1 MRSIILAAA
10 AVLALPTMAP
20 ADTFI
25 ATYPF
30 TVDATGPQEFR
41 VNFATSRFEIGYW
54 CAAGEFV
61 TRALDLPNKTRIYRA
76 SPVPRAQGEGVLF
89 TLDPA
94 AGQRENGLSTFG
106 GDDDGSVSAGQAL
119 NFCADFVFDTE

>member
-1 MRSIILAAA
+1 MRSIVLAAA
-10 AVLALPTMAP
+10 AVLAVPTVAS

-76 SPVPRAQGEGVLF
+76 SPVPRAAGQGITF
-89 TLDPA
+89 TLDAA
-94 AGQRENGLSTFG
+94 AGQRENGLSTFSADG
-106 GDDDGSVSAGQAL
+106 DGSVSAGHAL
-119 NFCADFVFDTE
+119 TFCADFVFDTE